1 MTDFNWKYEIQQWT
15 QKKRKIKPFQTDL
28 VDFFEAAFKNT
39 TFPDR
44 ALFGTNDYSISLL
57 TGGIFFA
64 AYTKEGVVWLLLDK
78 QFNDIPNSDSKIVK

>member
-1 MTDFNWKYEIQQWT
+1 MTDFNWKYEILQWT
-15 QKKRKIKPFQTDL
+15 DKKRKIKPFQTDL
-28 VDFFEAAFKNT
+28 VDFFETAFKNT

-64 AYTKEGVVWLLLDK
+64 AY
-78 QFNDIPNSDSKIVK
+78 IVPSLNRIG